1 MRSGEFIFNDINF
14 YENNVYIQE
23 RPEISRAYRNETII
37 EIPGRYTPL
46 TKWDGTYLPVEF
58 TLSLFLKARKPETAI
73 EEYYNMTS
81 KLQDSVSRLARFYF
95 DENYYY
101 SVKFTEINLSYQ
113 TNYIAGVPF
122 TAKVTCSP
130 LKNDLSGIYPT
141 DVENGTKIYNIN
153 TSISQ
158 PLIEFTGSGNI
169 TITVNGTEFVFKNLL
184 SGDYGIDSEVRE
196 VYQVIDS
203 NFVSINNK
211 YYSKNSFP
219 FFDLEENTIS
229 WSGNVSEMKVTPKWA
244 NVI

>member
-23 RPEISRAYRNETII
+23 RPEISRAYRNEAII

-58 TLSLFLKARKPETAI
+58 TLSLFLKARKSETAI

-81 KLQDSVSRLARFYF
+81 KLQDPVSHLARFYF

-113 TNYIAGVPF
+113 TNYVAGVPF
-122 TAKVTCSP
+122 TVKATCSP
-130 LKNDLSGIYPT
+130 LKKDLSGIYPT

-153 TSISQ
+153 SSISQ

-169 TITVNGTEFVFKNLL
+169 TINVNGAEFVFKNLL
-184 SGDYGIDSEVRE
+184 TGDYAIDSEVRE
-196 VYQVIDS
+196 VYQVIDG

-219 FFDLEENTIS
+219 LFDLEENIIS

-244 NVI
+244 SVI